1 MYSYKANLQ
10 KLFSTEMTRREFL
23 AHIGV
28 ALLIII
34 GVKGILDHLVNKTDS
49 TQPDGVKGYSS
60 GAYGR

>member
-1 MYSYKANLQ
+1 
-10 KLFSTEMTRREFL
+10 L